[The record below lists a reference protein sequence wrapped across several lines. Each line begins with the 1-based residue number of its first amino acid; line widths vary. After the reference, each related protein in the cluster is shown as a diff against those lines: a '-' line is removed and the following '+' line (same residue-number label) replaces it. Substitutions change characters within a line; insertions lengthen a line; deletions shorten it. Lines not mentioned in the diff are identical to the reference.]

1 LNTEAKVGTF
11 VIGCLALLGITVY
24 YVGNAQWGHRLTPY
38 RTYLRYAGGVGPGS
52 EVLFGGIA
60 VGRVTAVQAWR
71 QDPTQIEILL
81 EVKEGTPF
89 NEKSLATLGSVSLM
103 SSPAISVTTG
113 SRNARRLN
121 PGDAIPSQETVSI
134 DEMARRLSGIA
145 DSATVLITE
154 VQGEIKDIGG
164 QAKTL
169 LANLNDATGQ
179 ANRDQIAGILRQT
192 NNLLARETP
201 KLDQITDQV
210 LTATQ
215 DADSAI
221 KKAGPLMDHTDA
233 AIANVNSTID
243 QLRNPI
249 QEDLAQLK
257 ATMEQAKSLIGS
269 VQAVVRVNDD
279 NVRGT
284 LEDLRVA
291 AENLDQLSD
300 RVKQRPWSLVRIRQP
315 KEREVPQQDK

>member
-1 LNTEAKVGTF
+1 VNIEAKVGTF
-11 VIGCLALLGITVY
+11 LIGCLALLGIAVY
-24 YVGNAQWGHRLTPY
+24 YVGNEHWGHRLTPY
-38 RTYLRYAGGVGPGS
+38 RTYLRYAGGVGPGT

-60 VGRVTAVQAWR
+60 VGRVTNVQAWR

-89 NEKSLATLGSVSLM
+89 NEKSLATLGAVSLM

-113 SRNARRLN
+113 ALSARRLS
-121 PGDAIPSQETVSI
+121 PGEAIPSQETVSI

-145 DSATVLITE
+145 DSAAILITE
-154 VQGEIKDIGG
+154 VQSEIKGIGG
-164 QAKTL
+164 QATTL
-169 LANLNDATGQ
+169 LANLSDATGQ
-179 ANRDQIAGILRQT
+179 ANRNQIAGILRQT

-201 KLDQITDQV
+201 KLDRITDQV

-221 KKAGPLMDHTDA
+221 QKAGPLMDHTDA
-233 AIANVNSTID
+233 TIANVNSTID
-243 QLRNPI
+243 QLRQPI
-249 QEDLAQLK
+249 REDLAQLQ
-257 ATMEQAKSLIGS
+257 ATMEQAKALISS
-269 VQAVVRVNDD
+269 VQAAVRVNDD

-300 RVKQRPWSLVRIRQP
+300 QVKQRPWSLVRIRQA
-315 KEREVPQQDK
+315 KDHKVPQQGK